1 MPIWLRKFTFN
12 KLKEHYDKINNNES
26 SDNVSK
32 SIEAMKS
39 AGSVNKTP
47 IPKTITP
54 NTYITKASKK

>member
-12 KLKEHYDKINNNES
+12 KLKEHYDKINNNEDG
-26 SDNVSK
+26 DNVSK

-39 AGSVNKTP
+39 AGSVNKTS

-54 NTYITKASKK
+54 NT